1 MQRFINQL
9 IPFIF
14 FGIAIVAFAFGIILL
29 AYLFFFGAM
38 IGLLLFLISWIR
50 QRFFPTKKVVVK
62 TTKTRKGQIID
73 SDDWKEL

>member
-1 MQRFINQL
+1 MQRFFSQL

-14 FGIAIVAFAFGIILL
+14 FGIAIVAFAFGIVLL

-38 IGLLLFLISWIR
+38 IGLFLFLISWIR
-50 QRFFPTKKVVVK
+50 QRFFPSKKVVKSVK
-62 TTKTRKGQIID
+62 PRKGQIID